1 MSEMK
6 RRGVVAAVI
15 LAAGALALGSGA
27 VAQAQQGGI
36 EILPVHG
43 QVYMLVGPAG
53 NTAIQVGPQ
62 GVIVVDTMREQDAD
76 QLIATIRK
84 VAGDK
89 PIRFVI
95 DTHMDPNHTGGN
107 AKVSQ
112 AGVQLVAGNFAQ
124 QLGTDNRAFIVAHE
138 NVLNAMSA
146 PTGSEAP
153 VPFPAWPTQTFF
165 QAEKKMYFNGEGI
178 QLVYQPA
185 AHTNGDILVFFRGS
199 DVISTGDLFV
209 TTGYPEIDLKQGG
222 HINGV
227 IEGLNR
233 ILDLAI
239 SDTFTEGGTR
249 IVPGHGRIC
258 DEFEVLEYRDMVT
271 IIRDRVQAMMKKKM
285 TLDQV
290 KAAHPT
296 LDYEPR
302 FGSTTGAWTTAMF
315 IDAIYQNLTP
325 PAPKAAAPAA
335 RPAPKA
341 SGK

>member
-1 MSEMK
+1 MSHKTREMA
-6 RRGVVAAVI
+6 AAVV
-15 LAAGALALGSGA
+15 LAAGVLALGPGA
-27 VAQAQQGGI
+27 AAQAQQGGI

-53 NTAIQVGPQ
+53 NAAIQVGPQ

-76 QLIATIRK
+76 QLIAAVRK

-89 PIRFVI
+89 PIRYVI
-95 DTHMDPNHTGGN
+95 NTNGDSNHTGGN

-124 QLGTDNRAFIVAHE
+124 QVTTNTAFVVAHE

-146 PTGSEAP
+146 PTGSESP
-153 VPFPAWPTQTFF
+153 VPFASWPTQTFF

-178 QLVYQPA
+178 ELLYEPA
-185 AHTNGDILVFFRGS
+185 AHTDGDILVFFRGS
-199 DVISTGDLFV
+199 DVISTGDIFV
-209 TTGYPEIDLKQGG
+209 TTGYPEIELKRGG

-258 DEFEVLEYRDMVT
+258 DTFEVLEYRDMVT

-285 TLDQV
+285 TLDQI
-290 KAAHPT
+290 KAARPT

-325 PAPKAAAPAA
+325 PPPKAAGPGA

>member
-1 MSEMK
+1 MSAIL
-6 RRGVVAAVI
+6 RGSRAAAIV
-15 LAAGALALGSGA
+15 LTGGALALSPGA
-27 VAQAQQGGI
+27 VTHAQQGGI
-36 EILPVHG
+36 EVLPVHG
-43 QVYMLVGPAG
+43 QVYMLAGPAG
-53 NTAIQVGPQ
+53 NAAIQVGPQ
-62 GVIVVDTMREQDAD
+62 GVVVVDTMREQDAD
-76 QLIATIRK
+76 LLIAAIRT
-84 VAGDK
+84 VAGDR

-124 QLGTDNRAFIVAHE
+124 QVTTNTAFIVAHE

-153 VPFPAWPTQTFF
+153 VPFAAWPTQTFF

-178 QLVYQPA
+178 QLLYQPA
-185 AHTNGDILVFFRGS
+185 AHTDGDILVFFRGS
-199 DVISTGDLFV
+199 DVISTGDIFV
-209 TTGYPEIDLKQGG
+209 TTGYPEIDVKRGG
-222 HINGV
+222 SINGV
-227 IEGLNR
+227 IESLNR

-271 IIRDRVQAMMKKKM
+271 IIRDRVQAMIKKKM
-285 TLDQV
+285 SLEQV
-290 KAAHPT
+290 KASRPT
-296 LDYEPR
+296 LDWEPR
-302 FGSTTGAWTTAMF
+302 YGSTAGSWTTAMF

-325 PAPKAAAPAA
+325 VTAPVRAGA
-335 RPAPKA
+335 RP
-341 SGK
+341 SGR

>member
-1 MSEMK
+1 
-6 RRGVVAAVI
+6 
-15 LAAGALALGSGA
+15 L
-27 VAQAQQGGI
+27 
-36 EILPVHG
+36 
-43 QVYMLVGPAG
+43 
-53 NTAIQVGPQ
+53 
-62 GVIVVDTMREQDAD
+62 
-76 QLIATIRK
+76 
-84 VAGDK
+84 
-89 PIRFVI
+89 
-95 DTHMDPNHTGGN
+95 
-107 AKVSQ
+107 
-112 AGVQLVAGNFAQ
+112 
-124 QLGTDNRAFIVAHE
+124 
-138 NVLNAMSA
+138 
-146 PTGSEAP
+146 
-153 VPFPAWPTQTFF
+153 
-165 QAEKKMYFNGEGI
+165 
-178 QLVYQPA
+178 YQPA

-290 KAAHPT
+290 KAARPT

-302 FGSTTGAWTTAMF
+302 FGSTTGPWTTAMF
-315 IDAIYQNLTP
+315 VDAIYQNLTP
-325 PAPKAAAPAA
+325 PAPKAAAPGA